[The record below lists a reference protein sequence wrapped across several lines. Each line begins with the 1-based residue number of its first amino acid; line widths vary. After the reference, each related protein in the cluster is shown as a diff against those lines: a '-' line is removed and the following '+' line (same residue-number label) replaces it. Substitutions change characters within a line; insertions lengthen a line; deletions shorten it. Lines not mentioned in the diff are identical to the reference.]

1 MSEVGTD
8 RRPKSLAIQKG
19 NSTKH
24 DNFNEEAIATIEE
37 ETPQIS
43 KSQRNFSKNS

>member
-19 NSTKH
+19 NSTKR
-24 DNFNEEAIATIEE
+24 DTLTEETIATIEE
-37 ETPQIS
+37 DTPQIS